1 MAAVR
6 MRLPSFVLVVVVV
19 TASRSISAI
28 FWDLDLSL
36 GLCFAGRG
44 VSLRQS
50 PAEPSPHVL
59 GMAISEK
66 HGLDTSERKHKRPR
80 TEVEI
85 GVGSWIPMVSIMDLP

>member
-6 MRLPSFVLVVVVV
+6 MRLPSFVLVVVVVVVVV

-36 GLCFAGRG
+36 GLCFSGRS

-50 PAEPSPHVL
+50 PTEPSPQVL
-59 GMAISEK
+59 GMAIS
-66 HGLDTSERKHKRPR
+66 GNMA
-80 TEVEI
+80 
-85 GVGSWIPMVSIMDLP
+85 WIHLRENTNVLEQKLK